1 MRIKLLAFAAA
12 LTLVSASNATDLPDL
27 ASKIINSPQE
37 PTVSGASAKL
47 RKDDRVQGGEALRI
61 SVPRKGAHPWD
72 SSLSSA
78 INKPVKAGDKLML
91 VYWARLEASQSG
103 NTVTLPF
110 AGIAL
115 AGPPYT
121 SIMWQSPEPEIGP
134 EWKAYEV
141 SREADRDYPA
151 GTLIANIH
159 LATAKQVIDFG
170 PVVVLDLGR
179 QESSANQDAFP
190 PLPTFTPG
198 PAAVPKTGA
207 ALKLGKCVNL
217 SNMLEAPVE
226 GQWGRAFDD
235 RDIGRIKSKGFTAI
249 RLPARF
255 DGHAQ
260 LAPPYTID
268 PAFLA
273 RVKHITDL
281 ATASGLAVIIDLH
294 HPEKLFKDPQ
304 GQRQRLAAMWRQIGL
319 TFKDQPSSVYF
330 ELVNEAHDKLDAS
343 NLTDT
348 FAPALAAIRESNP
361 TRLVVWG
368 GPSWNSPDEMIK
380 TSFPDDP
387 YVVPTFHY
395 YDPANFTGESA
406 SWMTP
411 KSRPGWGSAQDVR
424 DLQAM
429 LDKVGNWMART
440 GRVPFLGE
448 YGAYE
453 GRSIDQRRAYY
464 RTVSSAFASI
474 GVQSCAWGYTNTFPL
489 WHDPEGWISDLADQI
504 SSTTSH

>member
-1 MRIKLLAFAAA
+1 MRIKLLAFLTA

-47 RKDDRVQGGEALRI
+47 HKDDGVQGGEALRI
-61 SVPRKGAHPWD
+61 SVPRKGANPWD

-110 AGIAL
+110 VGISL
-115 AGPPYT
+115 SNPPYS
-121 SIMWQSPEPEIGP
+121 SIMSQSPEIGA
-134 EWKAYEV
+134 EWKAFEL
-141 SREADRDYPA
+141 SGEADRNYPA
-151 GTLIANIH
+151 GTLTANFH
-159 LATAKQVIDFG
+159 LGTARQVIDFG
-170 PVVVLDLGR
+170 PVVVLDLGP
-179 QESSANQDAFP
+179 QESTANPGVFA

-198 PAAVPKTGA
+198 PAAVAKTGA

-255 DGHAQ
+255 DEHAQ
-260 LAPPYTID
+260 LAPPYTVD
-268 PAFLA
+268 PAFLS

-281 ATASGLAVIIDLH
+281 ATANGLAVIIDLH
-294 HPEKLFKDPQ
+294 HPERLFKDPQ
-304 GQRQRLAAMWRQIGL
+304 GQRQRFAAMWRQIGL
-319 TFKDQPSSVYF
+319 YFKDQPSNVYF

-343 NLTDT
+343 NLTET
-348 FAPALAAIRESNP
+348 LMPALAAVRESNP

-368 GPSWNSPDEMIK
+368 GPSWNSPDEMVK
-380 TSFPDDP
+380 TEFPADP
-387 YVVPTFHY
+387 YIVPTFHY

-406 SWMTP
+406 NWMTP
-411 KSRPGWGSAQDVR
+411 KARPAWGNAQDVR
-424 DLQAM
+424 DLQDK
-429 LDKVGNWMART
+429 LDKISGWMGKT

-453 GRSIDQRRAYY
+453 GRSIDQRRKYY
-464 RTVSSAFASI
+464 QTVSSAFASI

-489 WHDPEGWISDLADQI
+489 WHDPEGWVSDLADQI